1 MPSRLRL
8 SVALSVIVCV
18 AALVAAAPAS
28 ASTVQLS
35 GVQTLTDPATG
46 TFDME
51 GSLIGTWYTTGFEI
65 TGVHPKRHRPGDWH
79 GALRWVPRSGW
90 R

>member
-1 MPSRLRL
+1 MQKRTICA
-8 SVALSVIVCV
+8 ALSAIVGV

-46 TFDME
+46 TYDME
-51 GSLIGTWYTTGFEI
+51 GSLIGSWYTTGFEI
-65 TGVHPKRHRPGDWH
+65 TGVHP
-79 GALRWVPRSGW
+79 SGTI
-90 R
+90 